1 MSIDLLH
8 GKRQRDKVDCLE
20 QIERDITGKKF
31 LKKKAKLDDSNK
43 QSKKIKSS
51 IISSKN
57 MSQSLNNLDNID
69 VGELVFKYNSVNT
82 NVKCKICQKDITKNI
97 KFYCNTCADFIFCIN
112 CFLLSKHPKSHD
124 YHIIDNVQFPL
135 YMEDWSANE
144 EHKLLST
151 IAKCGL
157 NNWEEICKSMDNK
170 GQVECESHYYSF
182 YNTNK
187 DNPYPDENK
196 IIINENRNI
205 KEPQKELN
213 KTLNEKM
220 LLKCSSSKMNKIEAS
235 EEEIKKHKRNL
246 RSLCIRKSKNGGV
259 SESISDILGC
269 KPKRKEFEH
278 EFINDIE
285 VELSP
290 VEFSENNDEKEK
302 DLKIKLDMFKDYNL
316 ILKEREKRKQFI
328 FEKGLIDFRRQNR
341 IESKLSKDEYD
352 MLLFMKPFNRFYEN
366 SEFYDLF
373 ESIVIEQKLKLI
385 LKNIDKIENEN
396 DSKEKKI
403 TTIEDIEEH
412 LETEKANNKGRKQ
425 VKSNN
430 PHESKDNSNSIEDNL
445 IADRIERYMQYN
457 KLTKEKKEEELFDED
472 EFKFMKELP
481 LARSTFYDIK
491 LKIKEAVSLYEN
503 KGNHKN
509 ENLKKSFEKIIQ
521 KYDIE
526 RQTHLD
532 IFEFYCKKYS
542 RLINKKEARMRNKK
556 NAKNGEINR
565 SNNNTEEFNEESV
578 SSNKRKKRNKKK
590 EKNKGSKNK
599 KRKNNIKNIED
610 ESKSEKKSN
619 NKENINNM
627 DIDINTN
634 MDIDM
639 NTNMDMDIEQET
651 HKEKEKEIQSPEEN
665 GDNDFDEK
673 DISQNDINTLNN
685 EIDKHNE
692 NENENINEN
701 EKEIESEIKEEKKE
715 INIEETNIKY
725 FEGDNL

>member
-8 GKRQRDKVDCLE
+8 EKRQRDKVDCLE
-20 QIERDITGKKF
+20 QIERDITGKKY

-57 MSQSLNNLDNID
+57 ISQSMNNLDNADI
-69 VGELVFKYNSVNT
+69 GELVFKYNSVNT

-97 KFYCNTCADFIFCIN
+97 KFYCNTCNDFTFCIN

-144 EHKLLST
+144 EHKLLSS

-187 DNPYPDENK
+187 DNPYPEESK

-205 KEPQKELN
+205 KESQRDLN
-213 KTLNEKM
+213 KALNEKM
-220 LLKCSSSKMNKIEAS
+220 LLKYSSNKMNKIEAS
-235 EEEIKKHKRNL
+235 EEENKKHKRNL
-246 RSLCIRKSKNGGV
+246 RSLCIRKSKKGGG
-259 SESISDILGC
+259 SESISEILGC

-316 ILKEREKRKQFI
+316 ILKEREKRKDFI

-385 LKNIDKIENEN
+385 LKTIDKIENEN
-396 DSKEKKI
+396 DSKEGKI

-412 LETEKANNKGRKQ
+412 LESEKANNKGRKQ
-425 VKSNN
+425 GKANN
-430 PHESKDNSNSIEDNL
+430 PHEPKDNNSSYNGNNSL
-445 IADRIERYMQYN
+445 ADRIERYFQYN
-457 KLTKEKKEEELFDED
+457 KLTKEKKKEELFDED

-491 LKIKEAVSLYEN
+491 LKIKETVSLYEN

-521 KYDIE
+521 KYDLE
-526 RQTHLD
+526 KQTHLD
-532 IFEFYCKKYS
+532 ILEFYYKKYK
-542 RLINKKEARMRNKK
+542 RLTNKKEAKIRNKK
-556 NAKNGEINR
+556 NTKNREIAR
-565 SNNNTEEFNEESV
+565 SNNSTEEFNEESI
-578 SSNKRKKRNKKK
+578 SSNKRKKRSKKK

-599 KRKNNIKNIED
+599 KKKNIKNIED
-610 ESKSEKKSN
+610 QTKSEKKNN

-627 DIDINTN
+627 E
-634 MDIDM
+634 IDM

-651 HKEKEKEIQSPEEN
+651 NKEKEIESPEEN
-665 GDNDFDEK
+665 GDINFDEK
-673 DISQNDINTLNN
+673 DLSQNDNNTLNK
-685 EIDKHNE
+685 EIDKQNE
-692 NENENINEN
+692 NKSENK
-701 EKEIESEIKEEKKE
+701 KEIESEVKEEKKE
-715 INIEETNIKY
+715 INIEETKIKY

>member
-8 GKRQRDKVDCLE
+8 EKRQRDKVDCLE
-20 QIERDITGKKF
+20 QIERDITGKKY

-57 MSQSLNNLDNID
+57 ISQSMNNLDNADI
-69 VGELVFKYNSVNT
+69 GELVFKYNSVNT

-97 KFYCNTCADFIFCIN
+97 KFYCNTCNDFTFCIN

-144 EHKLLST
+144 EHKLLSS

-187 DNPYPDENK
+187 DNPYPEESK

-205 KEPQKELN
+205 KESQRDLN
-213 KTLNEKM
+213 KALNEKM
-220 LLKCSSSKMNKIEAS
+220 LLKYSSNKMNKIEAS
-235 EEEIKKHKRNL
+235 EEENKKHKRNL
-246 RSLCIRKSKNGGV
+246 RSLCIRKSKKGGG
-259 SESISDILGC
+259 SESISEILGC

-316 ILKEREKRKQFI
+316 ILKEREKRKDFI

-385 LKNIDKIENEN
+385 LKTIDKIENEN
-396 DSKEKKI
+396 DSKEGKI

-412 LETEKANNKGRKQ
+412 LESEKANNKGRKQ
-425 VKSNN
+425 GKANN
-430 PHESKDNSNSIEDNL
+430 PHEPKDNNINYNGNNSL
-445 IADRIERYMQYN
+445 ADRIERYFQYN
-457 KLTKEKKEEELFDED
+457 KLTKEKKKEELFDED

-491 LKIKEAVSLYEN
+491 LKIKETVSLYEN

-521 KYDIE
+521 KYDLE
-526 RQTHLD
+526 KQTHLD
-532 IFEFYCKKYS
+532 ILEFYYKKYK
-542 RLINKKEARMRNKK
+542 RLTKKKEAKLRNKK
-556 NAKNGEINR
+556 NAKNREIAR
-565 SNNNTEEFNEESV
+565 SNNSTEEFNEESI
-578 SSNKRKKRNKKK
+578 SSNKRKKRSKKK

-599 KRKNNIKNIED
+599 KKKNIKNIED
-610 ESKSEKKSN
+610 QTKSEKKNN

-627 DIDINTN
+627 E
-634 MDIDM
+634 IDM

-651 HKEKEKEIQSPEEN
+651 NKEKEIESPEEN
-665 GDNDFDEK
+665 GDINFDEK
-673 DISQNDINTLNN
+673 DLSQNDNNTLNK
-685 EIDKHNE
+685 EIDKQNE
-692 NENENINEN
+692 NKSENK
-701 EKEIESEIKEEKKE
+701 KEIESEVKEEKKE
-715 INIEETNIKY
+715 INIEETKIKY

>member
-8 GKRQRDKVDCLE
+8 EKRQRDKVDCLE
-20 QIERDITGKKF
+20 QIERDITGKKY

-43 QSKKIKSS
+43 SSKKIKSS

-57 MSQSLNNLDNID
+57 ISQSLNNLDNADI
-69 VGELVFKYNSVNT
+69 GELVFKYNSVNT

-124 YHIIDNVQFPL
+124 YHIIDNVEFPL

-187 DNPYPDENK
+187 DNPYPEESK

-205 KEPQKELN
+205 KESQKEMN
-213 KTLNEKM
+213 KALNEKM
-220 LLKCSSSKMNKIEAS
+220 LLKYSSNKMNKIEAS

-246 RSLCIRKSKNGGV
+246 RSLCIRKSKKGGG

-290 VEFSENNDEKEK
+290 IEFSENNDEKEK

-316 ILKEREKRKQFI
+316 ILKEREKRKDFI

-341 IESKLSKDEYD
+341 IESRLSKDEYD

-385 LKNIDKIENEN
+385 LKNINKIENEN
-396 DSKEKKI
+396 ESKERKI

-425 VKSNN
+425 VKTNS
-430 PHESKDNSNSIEDNL
+430 PHEPKDNNSNSNEDNL
-445 IADRIERYMQYN
+445 LVNRIERYMQYN
-457 KLTKEKKEEELFDED
+457 KLTKEKKEGELFDED

-491 LKIKEAVSLYEN
+491 LKIKETVSLYEN

-521 KYDIE
+521 KYDLE

-542 RLINKKEARMRNKK
+542 RLTRKKKEAKIRNKK
-556 NAKNGEINR
+556 NTKNGEITR

-590 EKNKGSKNK
+590 EKSKGSKNK
-599 KRKNNIKNIED
+599 KKKNIKNIED
-610 ESKSEKKSN
+610 GTKSEKNNN

-627 DIDINTN
+627 DIDMNT
-634 MDIDM
+634 

-651 HKEKEKEIQSPEEN
+651 NKEKEIESPEEN
-665 GDNDFDEK
+665 GDINFDEK
-673 DISQNDINTLNN
+673 DLSQNDINTLNN
-685 EIDKHNE
+685 EIDKQNE
-692 NENENINEN
+692 NKNEK

-715 INIEETNIKY
+715 INIEETKIKY

>member
-8 GKRQRDKVDCLE
+8 EKRQRDKVDCLE
-20 QIERDITGKKF
+20 QIERDITGKKY
-31 LKKKAKLDDSNK
+31 LKKKAKLDDS
-43 QSKKIKSS
+43 SKISKNFKSS
-51 IISSKN
+51 IISSN
-57 MSQSLNNLDNID
+57 NISQNLNNLENTDI
-69 VGELVFKYNSVNT
+69 GELVFKYNSVNT
-82 NVKCKICQKDITKNI
+82 NIKCKICQKDITKNI

-187 DNPYPDENK
+187 DNPYPDESK

-205 KEPQKELN
+205 KEHQKEMN
-213 KTLNEKM
+213 KALNEKM
-220 LLKCSSSKMNKIEAS
+220 LLKYSSNKMNKIEES
-235 EEEIKKHKRNL
+235 EEENKKHKRNL
-246 RSLCIRKSKNGGV
+246 RSLCIRKSKKGGG

-269 KPKRKEFEH
+269 KPKRREFEH

-290 VEFSENNDEKEK
+290 LEFSENNDEKEK
-302 DLKIKLDMFKDYNL
+302 DLKIKMDMFKDYNL
-316 ILKEREKRKQFI
+316 ILKEREKRKNFI
-328 FEKGLIDFRRQNR
+328 FDKGLIDFRRQNR

-373 ESIVIEQKLKLI
+373 EGIIIEQKLKLI
-385 LKNIDKIENEN
+385 LKNINQIENEN
-396 DSKEKKI
+396 DSKEGKKI
-403 TTIEDIEEH
+403 TTIEDIEEQ
-412 LETEKANNKGRKQ
+412 LEAEKANNKGRKQ
-425 VKSNN
+425 GKANN
-430 PHESKDNSNSIEDNL
+430 PHESKESNNNSNEDNL
-445 IADRIERYMQYN
+445 IFDRIERYMQYN
-457 KLTKEKKEEELFDED
+457 KLTKEKKEEELFDKD

-491 LKIKEAVSLYEN
+491 LKIKEAISLYEN

-521 KYDIE
+521 KYDLE

-532 IFEFYCKKYS
+532 IFEFYYKKYS
-542 RLINKKEARMRNKK
+542 KLLNKKEAKVRKK
-556 NAKNGEINR
+556 RTNKNGEITR
-565 SNNNTEEFNEESV
+565 SNNSTEEFNEESV

-599 KRKNNIKNIED
+599 KRKNIKNIDD
-610 ESKSEKKSN
+610 EAKNEKKNN

-627 DIDINTN
+627 DIDMN
-634 MDIDM
+634 MD
-639 NTNMDMDIEQET
+639 MDMDIEQET
-651 HKEKEKEIQSPEEN
+651 HKEKEIESPEEN
-665 GDNDFDEK
+665 GDINFDEK
-673 DISQNDINTLNN
+673 DLSQNDINEADKQN
-685 EIDKHNE
+685 EGE
-692 NENENINEN
+692 NGN
-701 EKEIESEIKEEKKE
+701 EKEIESDIKEEKKE
-715 INIEETNIKY
+715 INIEETKIKY

>member
-8 GKRQRDKVDCLE
+8 EKRQRDKVDCLE
-20 QIERDITGKKF
+20 QIERDITGKKY

-43 QSKKIKSS
+43 SSKKIKSS

-57 MSQSLNNLDNID
+57 ISQSLNNLDNADI
-69 VGELVFKYNSVNT
+69 GELVFKYNSVNT

-124 YHIIDNVQFPL
+124 YHIIDNVEFPL

-187 DNPYPDENK
+187 DNPYPEESK

-205 KEPQKELN
+205 KESQKEMN
-213 KTLNEKM
+213 KALNEKM
-220 LLKCSSSKMNKIEAS
+220 LLKYSSNKMNKIEAS

-246 RSLCIRKSKNGGV
+246 RSLCIRKSKKGGG

-290 VEFSENNDEKEK
+290 IEFSENNDEKEK

-316 ILKEREKRKQFI
+316 ILKEREKRKDFI

-341 IESKLSKDEYD
+341 IESRLSKDEYD

-385 LKNIDKIENEN
+385 LKNINKIENEN
-396 DSKEKKI
+396 ESKERKI

-425 VKSNN
+425 GKANN
-430 PHESKDNSNSIEDNL
+430 PNEPKVNHSNSNEDDL
-445 IADRIERYMQYN
+445 LVDRIERYIQYN

-491 LKIKEAVSLYEN
+491 LKIKETVSLYEN

-521 KYDIE
+521 KYDLE

-542 RLINKKEARMRNKK
+542 RLTRKKKEAKIRNKK
-556 NAKNGEINR
+556 NTKNGELTR

-590 EKNKGSKNK
+590 EKSKGSKNK
-599 KRKNNIKNIED
+599 KKKNIKNIED
-610 ESKSEKKSN
+610 GTKSEKNNN

-627 DIDINTN
+627 DIDMNT
-634 MDIDM
+634 

-651 HKEKEKEIQSPEEN
+651 NKEKEIESPEEN
-665 GDNDFDEK
+665 GDINFDEK
-673 DISQNDINTLNN
+673 DLSQNDIN
-685 EIDKHNE
+685 EIDKQNE
-692 NENENINEN
+692 NKNEN

-715 INIEETNIKY
+715 INIEETKIKY

>member
-8 GKRQRDKVDCLE
+8 EKRQRDKVDCLE
-20 QIERDITGKKF
+20 QIERDITGKKY

-57 MSQSLNNLDNID
+57 ISQSMNNLDNADI
-69 VGELVFKYNSVNT
+69 GELVFKYNSVNT

-97 KFYCNTCADFIFCIN
+97 KFYCNTCNDFTFCIN

-144 EHKLLST
+144 EHKLLSS

-187 DNPYPDENK
+187 DNPYPEESK

-205 KEPQKELN
+205 KESQRELN
-213 KTLNEKM
+213 KALNEKM
-220 LLKCSSSKMNKIEAS
+220 LLKYSSNKMNKIEAS
-235 EEEIKKHKRNL
+235 EEENKKHKRNL
-246 RSLCIRKSKNGGV
+246 RSLCIRKSKKGGG
-259 SESISDILGC
+259 SESISEILGC

-316 ILKEREKRKQFI
+316 ILKEREKRKDFI

-385 LKNIDKIENEN
+385 LKTIDKIENEN
-396 DSKEKKI
+396 DSKEGKI

-412 LETEKANNKGRKQ
+412 LESEKANNKGRKQ
-425 VKSNN
+425 GKANN
-430 PHESKDNSNSIEDNL
+430 PHESKDNNSNYNGNNSL
-445 IADRIERYMQYN
+445 ADRIERYFQYN
-457 KLTKEKKEEELFDED
+457 KLTKEKKKEELFDED

-491 LKIKEAVSLYEN
+491 LKIKETVSLYEN

-521 KYDIE
+521 KYDLE
-526 RQTHLD
+526 KQTHLD
-532 IFEFYCKKYS
+532 ILEFYYKKYK
-542 RLINKKEARMRNKK
+542 RLTNKKEAKIRNKK
-556 NAKNGEINR
+556 NTKNREIAR
-565 SNNNTEEFNEESV
+565 SNNSTEEFNEESI
-578 SSNKRKKRNKKK
+578 SSNKRKKRSKKK

-599 KRKNNIKNIED
+599 KKKKIKNKED
-610 ESKSEKKSN
+610 QTKSEKKNN

-627 DIDINTN
+627 E
-634 MDIDM
+634 IDM
-639 NTNMDMDIEQET
+639 NTNMDMDIEQEAN
-651 HKEKEKEIQSPEEN
+651 KEKEIESPEEN
-665 GDNDFDEK
+665 GDINFDEK
-673 DISQNDINTLNN
+673 DLSQNDNNTLNK
-685 EIDKHNE
+685 EIDKQNE
-692 NENENINEN
+692 NKSENK
-701 EKEIESEIKEEKKE
+701 KEIESEIKEEKKE
-715 INIEETNIKY
+715 INIEETKIKY

>member
-8 GKRQRDKVDCLE
+8 EKRQRDKVDCLE
-20 QIERDITGKKF
+20 QIERDITGKKY

-43 QSKKIKSS
+43 SSKKIKSS

-57 MSQSLNNLDNID
+57 ISQSLNNLDNADI
-69 VGELVFKYNSVNT
+69 GELVFKYNSVNT

-124 YHIIDNVQFPL
+124 YHIIDNVEFPL

-187 DNPYPDENK
+187 DNPYPEESK

-205 KEPQKELN
+205 KESQKEMN
-213 KTLNEKM
+213 KALNEKM
-220 LLKCSSSKMNKIEAS
+220 LLKYSSNKMNKIEAS

-246 RSLCIRKSKNGGV
+246 RSLCIRKSKKGGG

-290 VEFSENNDEKEK
+290 IEFSENNDEKEK

-316 ILKEREKRKQFI
+316 ILKEREKRKDFI

-341 IESKLSKDEYD
+341 IESRLSKDEYD

-385 LKNIDKIENEN
+385 LKNINKIENEN
-396 DSKEKKI
+396 ESKERKI

-425 VKSNN
+425 VKTNS
-430 PHESKDNSNSIEDNL
+430 PHEPKDNNSNSNEDNL
-445 IADRIERYMQYN
+445 LVNRIERYMQYN
-457 KLTKEKKEEELFDED
+457 KLTKEKKEGELFDED

-491 LKIKEAVSLYEN
+491 LKIKETVSLYEN

-521 KYDIE
+521 KYDLE

-542 RLINKKEARMRNKK
+542 RLTRKKKEAKIRNKK
-556 NAKNGEINR
+556 NTKNGEITR

-590 EKNKGSKNK
+590 EKSKGSKNK
-599 KRKNNIKNIED
+599 KKKNIKNIED
-610 ESKSEKKSN
+610 GTKSEKNNN

-627 DIDINTN
+627 DIDMNT
-634 MDIDM
+634 

-651 HKEKEKEIQSPEEN
+651 NKEKEIESPEEN
-665 GDNDFDEK
+665 GDINFDEK
-673 DISQNDINTLNN
+673 DLSQNDINTLNN
-685 EIDKHNE
+685 EFDKQNE
-692 NENENINEN
+692 NKNEK

-715 INIEETNIKY
+715 INIEETKIKY

>member
-8 GKRQRDKVDCLE
+8 EKRQRDKVDCLE
-20 QIERDITGKKF
+20 QIERDITGKKY

-43 QSKKIKSS
+43 SSKKIKSS

-57 MSQSLNNLDNID
+57 ISQSLNNLDNADI
-69 VGELVFKYNSVNT
+69 GELVFKYNSVNT

-124 YHIIDNVQFPL
+124 YHIIDNVEFPL

-187 DNPYPDENK
+187 DNPYPEESK

-205 KEPQKELN
+205 KESQKEMN
-213 KTLNEKM
+213 KALNEKM
-220 LLKCSSSKMNKIEAS
+220 LLKYSSNKMNKIEAS

-246 RSLCIRKSKNGGV
+246 RSLCIRKSKKGGG

-290 VEFSENNDEKEK
+290 IEFSENNDEKEK

-316 ILKEREKRKQFI
+316 ILKEREKRKDFI

-341 IESKLSKDEYD
+341 IESRLSKDEYD

-385 LKNIDKIENEN
+385 LKNINKIENEN
-396 DSKEKKI
+396 ESKERKI

-425 VKSNN
+425 VKTNS
-430 PHESKDNSNSIEDNL
+430 PHEPKDNNSNSNEDNL
-445 IADRIERYMQYN
+445 LVNRIERYMQYN
-457 KLTKEKKEEELFDED
+457 KLTKEKKEGELFDED

-491 LKIKEAVSLYEN
+491 LKIKETVSLYEN

-521 KYDIE
+521 KYDLE

-542 RLINKKEARMRNKK
+542 RLTRKKKEAKIRNKK
-556 NAKNGEINR
+556 NTKNGEITR

-590 EKNKGSKNK
+590 EKSKGSKNK
-599 KRKNNIKNIED
+599 KKKNIKNIED
-610 ESKSEKKSN
+610 GTKSEKNNN

-627 DIDINTN
+627 DIDMNT
-634 MDIDM
+634 

-651 HKEKEKEIQSPEEN
+651 NKEKEIESPEEN
-665 GDNDFDEK
+665 GDINFDEK
-673 DISQNDINTLNN
+673 DLSQNDIN
-685 EIDKHNE
+685 EIDKQNE
-692 NENENINEN
+692 NKNEK

-715 INIEETNIKY
+715 INIEETKIKY

>member
-8 GKRQRDKVDCLE
+8 EKRQRDKVDCLE
-20 QIERDITGKKF
+20 QIERDITGKKY

-57 MSQSLNNLDNID
+57 ISQSMNNLDNADI
-69 VGELVFKYNSVNT
+69 GELVFKYNSVNT

-97 KFYCNTCADFIFCIN
+97 KFYCNTCNDFTFCIN

-144 EHKLLST
+144 EHKLLSS

-187 DNPYPDENK
+187 DNPYPEESK

-205 KEPQKELN
+205 KESQRDLN
-213 KTLNEKM
+213 KALNEKM
-220 LLKCSSSKMNKIEAS
+220 LLKYSSNKMNKIEAS
-235 EEEIKKHKRNL
+235 EEENKKHKRNL
-246 RSLCIRKSKNGGV
+246 RSLCIRKSKKGGG
-259 SESISDILGC
+259 SESISEILGC

-316 ILKEREKRKQFI
+316 ILKEREKRKDFI

-385 LKNIDKIENEN
+385 LKTIDKIENEN
-396 DSKEKKI
+396 DSKEGKI

-412 LETEKANNKGRKQ
+412 LESEKANNKGRKQ
-425 VKSNN
+425 GKANN
-430 PHESKDNSNSIEDNL
+430 PHEPKDNNINYNGNNSL
-445 IADRIERYMQYN
+445 ADRIERYFQYN
-457 KLTKEKKEEELFDED
+457 KLIKEKKKEELFDED

-491 LKIKEAVSLYEN
+491 LKIKETVSLYEN

-521 KYDIE
+521 KYDLE
-526 RQTHLD
+526 KQTHLD
-532 IFEFYCKKYS
+532 ILEFYYKKYK
-542 RLINKKEARMRNKK
+542 RITNKKEAKIRNKK
-556 NAKNGEINR
+556 NTKNREIAR
-565 SNNNTEEFNEESV
+565 SNNSTEEFNEESI
-578 SSNKRKKRNKKK
+578 SSNKRKKRSKKK

-599 KRKNNIKNIED
+599 KKKNIKNIED
-610 ESKSEKKSN
+610 QTKSEKKNN

-627 DIDINTN
+627 E
-634 MDIDM
+634 IDM

-651 HKEKEKEIQSPEEN
+651 NKEKEIESPEEN
-665 GDNDFDEK
+665 GDINFDEK
-673 DISQNDINTLNN
+673 DLSQNDNNTLNK
-685 EIDKHNE
+685 EIDKQNE
-692 NENENINEN
+692 NKSENK
-701 EKEIESEIKEEKKE
+701 KEIESEVKEEKKE
-715 INIEETNIKY
+715 INIEETKIKY

>member
-8 GKRQRDKVDCLE
+8 EKRQRDKVDCLE
-20 QIERDITGKKF
+20 QIERDITGKKY

-57 MSQSLNNLDNID
+57 ISQSINNLDNADI
-69 VGELVFKYNSVNT
+69 GELVFKYNSVNT

-97 KFYCNTCADFIFCIN
+97 KFYCNTCNDFTFCIN

-144 EHKLLST
+144 EHKLLSS

-187 DNPYPDENK
+187 DNPYPEESK

-205 KEPQKELN
+205 KESQRELN
-213 KTLNEKM
+213 KALNEKM
-220 LLKCSSSKMNKIEAS
+220 LLKYSSNKMNKIEAS
-235 EEEIKKHKRNL
+235 EEENKKHKRNL
-246 RSLCIRKSKNGGV
+246 RSLCIRKSKKGGG
-259 SESISDILGC
+259 SESISEILGC

-316 ILKEREKRKQFI
+316 ILKEREKRKDFI

-385 LKNIDKIENEN
+385 LKTIDKIENEN
-396 DSKEKKI
+396 DSKEGKI

-412 LETEKANNKGRKQ
+412 LESEKANNKGRKQ
-425 VKSNN
+425 GKANN
-430 PHESKDNSNSIEDNL
+430 PHEPKDNNSNYNGNNSL
-445 IADRIERYMQYN
+445 ADRIERYFQYN
-457 KLTKEKKEEELFDED
+457 KLTKEKKKEELFDED

-491 LKIKEAVSLYEN
+491 LKIKETVSLYEN

-521 KYDIE
+521 KYDLE
-526 RQTHLD
+526 KQTHLD
-532 IFEFYCKKYS
+532 ILEFYYKKYK
-542 RLINKKEARMRNKK
+542 RLTNKKEAKIRNKK
-556 NAKNGEINR
+556 NTKNREIAR
-565 SNNNTEEFNEESV
+565 SNNSTEEFNEESI
-578 SSNKRKKRNKKK
+578 SSNRRKKRSKKK

-599 KRKNNIKNIED
+599 KKKNIKNIED
-610 ESKSEKKSN
+610 QTKSEKKNN

-627 DIDINTN
+627 E
-634 MDIDM
+634 IDM
-639 NTNMDMDIEQET
+639 NTNMDMDIEQEAN
-651 HKEKEKEIQSPEEN
+651 KEKEIESPEEN
-665 GDNDFDEK
+665 GDINFDEK
-673 DISQNDINTLNN
+673 DLSQNDNNTLNK
-685 EIDKHNE
+685 EIDKQNE
-692 NENENINEN
+692 NKSENK
-701 EKEIESEIKEEKKE
+701 KEIESEVKEEKKE
-715 INIEETNIKY
+715 INIEETKIKY

>member
-8 GKRQRDKVDCLE
+8 EKRQRDKVDCLE
-20 QIERDITGKKF
+20 QIERDITGKKY

-57 MSQSLNNLDNID
+57 ISQSMNNLDNADI
-69 VGELVFKYNSVNT
+69 GELVFKYNSVNT

-97 KFYCNTCADFIFCIN
+97 KFYCNTCNDFTFCIN

-144 EHKLLST
+144 EHKLLSS

-187 DNPYPDENK
+187 DNPYPEESK

-205 KEPQKELN
+205 KESQRDLN
-213 KTLNEKM
+213 KALNEKM
-220 LLKCSSSKMNKIEAS
+220 LLKYSSNKMNKIEAS
-235 EEEIKKHKRNL
+235 EEENKKHKRNL
-246 RSLCIRKSKNGGV
+246 RSLCIRKSKKGGG
-259 SESISDILGC
+259 SESISEILGC

-316 ILKEREKRKQFI
+316 ILKEREKRKDFI

-385 LKNIDKIENEN
+385 LKTIDKIENEN
-396 DSKEKKI
+396 DSKEGKI

-412 LETEKANNKGRKQ
+412 LESEKANNKGRKQ
-425 VKSNN
+425 GKANN
-430 PHESKDNSNSIEDNL
+430 PHEPKDNNINYNGNNSL
-445 IADRIERYMQYN
+445 ADRIERYFQYN
-457 KLTKEKKEEELFDED
+457 KLIKEKKKEELFDED

-491 LKIKEAVSLYEN
+491 LKIKETVSLYEN

-521 KYDIE
+521 KYDLE
-526 RQTHLD
+526 KQTHLD
-532 IFEFYCKKYS
+532 ILEFYYKKYK
-542 RLINKKEARMRNKK
+542 RLTKKKEAKLRNKK
-556 NAKNGEINR
+556 NAKNREIAR
-565 SNNNTEEFNEESV
+565 SNNSTEEFNEESI
-578 SSNKRKKRNKKK
+578 SSNKRKKRSKKK

-599 KRKNNIKNIED
+599 KKKNIKNIED
-610 ESKSEKKSN
+610 QTKSEKKNN

-627 DIDINTN
+627 E
-634 MDIDM
+634 IDM

-651 HKEKEKEIQSPEEN
+651 NKEKEIESPEEN
-665 GDNDFDEK
+665 GDINFDEK
-673 DISQNDINTLNN
+673 DLSQNDNNTLNK
-685 EIDKHNE
+685 EIDKQNE
-692 NENENINEN
+692 NKSENK
-701 EKEIESEIKEEKKE
+701 KEIESEVKEEKKE
-715 INIEETNIKY
+715 INIEETKIKY

>member
-8 GKRQRDKVDCLE
+8 EKRQRDKVDCLE
-20 QIERDITGKKF
+20 QIERDITGKKY

-57 MSQSLNNLDNID
+57 ISQSMNNLDNADI
-69 VGELVFKYNSVNT
+69 GELVFKYNSVNT

-97 KFYCNTCADFIFCIN
+97 KFYCNTCNDFTFCIN

-144 EHKLLST
+144 EHKLLSS

-187 DNPYPDENK
+187 DNPYPEESK

-205 KEPQKELN
+205 KESQRDLN
-213 KTLNEKM
+213 KALNEKM
-220 LLKCSSSKMNKIEAS
+220 LLKYSSNKMNKIEAS
-235 EEEIKKHKRNL
+235 EEENKKHKRNL
-246 RSLCIRKSKNGGV
+246 RSLCIRKSKKGGG
-259 SESISDILGC
+259 SESISEILGC

-316 ILKEREKRKQFI
+316 ILKEREKRKDFI

-385 LKNIDKIENEN
+385 LKTIDKIENEN
-396 DSKEKKI
+396 DSKEGKI

-412 LETEKANNKGRKQ
+412 LESEKANNKGRKQ
-425 VKSNN
+425 GKTNN
-430 PHESKDNSNSIEDNL
+430 PHESKDNNNNYNGNNSL
-445 IADRIERYMQYN
+445 ADRIERYFQYN
-457 KLTKEKKEEELFDED
+457 KLTKEKKKEELFDED

-491 LKIKEAVSLYEN
+491 LKIKETVSLYEN

-521 KYDIE
+521 KYDLE
-526 RQTHLD
+526 KQTHLD
-532 IFEFYCKKYS
+532 ILEFYYKKYK
-542 RLINKKEARMRNKK
+542 RLTNKKEAKIRNKK
-556 NAKNGEINR
+556 NTKNREIAR
-565 SNNNTEEFNEESV
+565 SNNSTEEFNEESI
-578 SSNKRKKRNKKK
+578 SSNKRKKRSKKK

-599 KRKNNIKNIED
+599 KKKNIKNIED
-610 ESKSEKKSN
+610 QTKSEKKNN

-627 DIDINTN
+627 E
-634 MDIDM
+634 IDM
-639 NTNMDMDIEQET
+639 NTNMDMDIEQEAN
-651 HKEKEKEIQSPEEN
+651 KEKEIESPEEN
-665 GDNDFDEK
+665 GDINFDEK
-673 DISQNDINTLNN
+673 DLSQNDNNTLNK
-685 EIDKHNE
+685 EIDKQNE
-692 NENENINEN
+692 NKSENK
-701 EKEIESEIKEEKKE
+701 KEIESEVKEEKKE
-715 INIEETNIKY
+715 INIEETKIKY

>member
-8 GKRQRDKVDCLE
+8 EKRQRDKVDCLE
-20 QIERDITGKKF
+20 QIERDITGKKY

-57 MSQSLNNLDNID
+57 ISQSMNNLDNADI
-69 VGELVFKYNSVNT
+69 GELVFKYNSVNT

-97 KFYCNTCADFIFCIN
+97 KFYCNTCNDFTFCIN

-144 EHKLLST
+144 EHKLLSS

-187 DNPYPDENK
+187 DNPYPEESK

-205 KEPQKELN
+205 KESQRDLN
-213 KTLNEKM
+213 KALNEKM
-220 LLKCSSSKMNKIEAS
+220 LLKYSSNKMNKIEAS
-235 EEEIKKHKRNL
+235 EEENKKHKRNL
-246 RSLCIRKSKNGGV
+246 RSLCIRKSKKGGG
-259 SESISDILGC
+259 SESISEILGC

-316 ILKEREKRKQFI
+316 ILKEREKRKDFI

-385 LKNIDKIENEN
+385 LKTIDKIENEN
-396 DSKEKKI
+396 DSKEGKI

-412 LETEKANNKGRKQ
+412 LESEKANNKGRKQ
-425 VKSNN
+425 GKTNN
-430 PHESKDNSNSIEDNL
+430 PHESKDNNNNYNGNNSL
-445 IADRIERYMQYN
+445 ADRIERYFQYN
-457 KLTKEKKEEELFDED
+457 KLTKEKKKEELFDED

-491 LKIKEAVSLYEN
+491 LKIKETVSLYEN

-521 KYDIE
+521 KYDLE
-526 RQTHLD
+526 KQTHLD
-532 IFEFYCKKYS
+532 ILEFYYKKYK
-542 RLINKKEARMRNKK
+542 RLTNKKEAKIRNKK
-556 NAKNGEINR
+556 NTKNREIAR
-565 SNNNTEEFNEESV
+565 SNNSTEEFNEESI
-578 SSNKRKKRNKKK
+578 SSNKRKKRSKKK

-599 KRKNNIKNIED
+599 KKKNIKNIED
-610 ESKSEKKSN
+610 QTKSEKKNN

-627 DIDINTN
+627 E
-634 MDIDM
+634 IDM

-651 HKEKEKEIQSPEEN
+651 NKEKEIESPEEN
-665 GDNDFDEK
+665 GDINFDEK
-673 DISQNDINTLNN
+673 DLSQNDNNTLNK
-685 EIDKHNE
+685 EIDKQNE
-692 NENENINEN
+692 NKSENK
-701 EKEIESEIKEEKKE
+701 KEIESEVKEEKKE
-715 INIEETNIKY
+715 INIEETKIKY

>member
-8 GKRQRDKVDCLE
+8 EKRQRDKVDCLE
-20 QIERDITGKKF
+20 QIERDITGKKY

-57 MSQSLNNLDNID
+57 ISQSMNNLDNADI
-69 VGELVFKYNSVNT
+69 GELVFKYNSVNT
-82 NVKCKICQKDITKNI
+82 NVKCKICQKDIAKNI
-97 KFYCNTCADFIFCIN
+97 KFYCNTCNDFTFCIN

-144 EHKLLST
+144 EHKLLSS

-187 DNPYPDENK
+187 DNPYPEESK

-205 KEPQKELN
+205 KESQRDLN
-213 KTLNEKM
+213 KALNEKM
-220 LLKCSSSKMNKIEAS
+220 LLKYSSNKMNKIEAS
-235 EEEIKKHKRNL
+235 EEENKKHKRNL
-246 RSLCIRKSKNGGV
+246 RSLCIRKSKKGGG
-259 SESISDILGC
+259 SESISEILGC

-316 ILKEREKRKQFI
+316 ILKEREKRKDFI

-385 LKNIDKIENEN
+385 LKTIDKIENEN
-396 DSKEKKI
+396 DSKEGKI

-412 LETEKANNKGRKQ
+412 LESEKANNKGRKQ
-425 VKSNN
+425 GKANN
-430 PHESKDNSNSIEDNL
+430 PHEPKDNNINYNGNNSL
-445 IADRIERYMQYN
+445 ADRIERYFQYN
-457 KLTKEKKEEELFDED
+457 KLIKEKKKEELFDED

-491 LKIKEAVSLYEN
+491 LKIKETVSLYEN

-521 KYDIE
+521 KYDLE
-526 RQTHLD
+526 KQTHLD
-532 IFEFYCKKYS
+532 ILEFYYKKYK
-542 RLINKKEARMRNKK
+542 RLTKKKEAKLRNKK
-556 NAKNGEINR
+556 NAKNREIAR
-565 SNNNTEEFNEESV
+565 SNNSTEEFNEESI
-578 SSNKRKKRNKKK
+578 SSNKRKKRSKKK

-599 KRKNNIKNIED
+599 KKKNIKNIED
-610 ESKSEKKSN
+610 QTKSEKKNN

-627 DIDINTN
+627 E
-634 MDIDM
+634 IDM

-651 HKEKEKEIQSPEEN
+651 NKEKEIESPEEN
-665 GDNDFDEK
+665 GDINFDEK
-673 DISQNDINTLNN
+673 DLSQNDNNTLNK
-685 EIDKHNE
+685 EIDKQNE
-692 NENENINEN
+692 NKSENK
-701 EKEIESEIKEEKKE
+701 KEIESEVKEEKKE
-715 INIEETNIKY
+715 INIEETKIKY

>member
-8 GKRQRDKVDCLE
+8 EKRQRDKVDCLE
-20 QIERDITGKKF
+20 QIERDITGKKY

-43 QSKKIKSS
+43 SSKKIKSS

-57 MSQSLNNLDNID
+57 ISQSLNNLDNADI
-69 VGELVFKYNSVNT
+69 GELVFKYNSVNT

-124 YHIIDNVQFPL
+124 YHIIDNVEFPL

-187 DNPYPDENK
+187 DNPYPEESK

-205 KEPQKELN
+205 KESQKEMN
-213 KTLNEKM
+213 KALNEKM
-220 LLKCSSSKMNKIEAS
+220 LLKYSSNKMNKIEAS

-246 RSLCIRKSKNGGV
+246 RSLCIRKSKKGGG

-290 VEFSENNDEKEK
+290 IEFSENNDEKEK

-316 ILKEREKRKQFI
+316 ILKEREKRKDFI

-341 IESKLSKDEYD
+341 IESRLSKDEYD

-373 ESIVIEQKLKLI
+373 EIIVIEQKLKLI
-385 LKNIDKIENEN
+385 LKNINKIENEN
-396 DSKEKKI
+396 ESKERKI

-425 VKSNN
+425 GKANN
-430 PHESKDNSNSIEDNL
+430 PNEPKVNHSNSNEDDL
-445 IADRIERYMQYN
+445 LVDRIERYMQYN

-491 LKIKEAVSLYEN
+491 LKIKETVSLYEN

-521 KYDIE
+521 KYDLE

-542 RLINKKEARMRNKK
+542 RLTRKKKEAKIRNKK
-556 NAKNGEINR
+556 NTKNGELTR

-590 EKNKGSKNK
+590 EKSKGSKNK
-599 KRKNNIKNIED
+599 KKKNIKNIED
-610 ESKSEKKSN
+610 GTKSEKNNN

-627 DIDINTN
+627 DIDMNT
-634 MDIDM
+634 

-651 HKEKEKEIQSPEEN
+651 NKEKEIESPEEN
-665 GDNDFDEK
+665 GDINFDEK
-673 DISQNDINTLNN
+673 DLSQNDINTLNN
-685 EIDKHNE
+685 EIDKQNE
-692 NENENINEN
+692 NKNEN
-701 EKEIESEIKEEKKE
+701 EKEIENEIK
-715 INIEETNIKY
+715 
-725 FEGDNL
+725 

>member
-8 GKRQRDKVDCLE
+8 EKRQRDKVDCLE
-20 QIERDITGKKF
+20 QIERDITGKKY

-57 MSQSLNNLDNID
+57 ISQSMNNLDNADI
-69 VGELVFKYNSVNT
+69 GELVFKYNSVNT

-97 KFYCNTCADFIFCIN
+97 KFYCNTCNDFTFCIN

-144 EHKLLST
+144 EHKLLSS

-187 DNPYPDENK
+187 DNPYPEESK

-205 KEPQKELN
+205 KESQRELN
-213 KTLNEKM
+213 KALNEKM
-220 LLKCSSSKMNKIEAS
+220 LLKYSSNKMNKIEAS
-235 EEEIKKHKRNL
+235 EEENKKHKRNL
-246 RSLCIRKSKNGGV
+246 RSLCIRKSKKGGG
-259 SESISDILGC
+259 SESISEILGC

-316 ILKEREKRKQFI
+316 ILKEREKRKDFI

-385 LKNIDKIENEN
+385 LKTIDKIENEN
-396 DSKEKKI
+396 DSKEGKI

-412 LETEKANNKGRKQ
+412 LESEKANNKGRKQ
-425 VKSNN
+425 GKANN
-430 PHESKDNSNSIEDNL
+430 PHEPKDNNSNYNGNNSL
-445 IADRIERYMQYN
+445 ADRIERYFQYN
-457 KLTKEKKEEELFDED
+457 KLTKEKKKEELFDED

-491 LKIKEAVSLYEN
+491 LKIKETVSLYEN

-521 KYDIE
+521 KYDLE
-526 RQTHLD
+526 KQTHLD
-532 IFEFYCKKYS
+532 ILEFYYKKYK
-542 RLINKKEARMRNKK
+542 RLTNKKEAKIRNKK
-556 NAKNGEINR
+556 NTKNREIAR
-565 SNNNTEEFNEESV
+565 SNNSTEEFNEESI
-578 SSNKRKKRNKKK
+578 SSNKRKKRSKKK

-599 KRKNNIKNIED
+599 KKKNIKNIED
-610 ESKSEKKSN
+610 QTKSEKKNN

-627 DIDINTN
+627 E
-634 MDIDM
+634 IDM
-639 NTNMDMDIEQET
+639 NTNMDMDIEQEAN
-651 HKEKEKEIQSPEEN
+651 KEKEIESPEEN
-665 GDNDFDEK
+665 GDINFDEK
-673 DISQNDINTLNN
+673 DLSQNDNNTLNK
-685 EIDKHNE
+685 EIDKQNE
-692 NENENINEN
+692 NKSENK
-701 EKEIESEIKEEKKE
+701 KEIESEVKEEKKE
-715 INIEETNIKY
+715 INIEETKIKY

>member
-8 GKRQRDKVDCLE
+8 EKRQRDKVDCLE
-20 QIERDITGKKF
+20 QIERDITGKKY
-31 LKKKAKLDDSNK
+31 LKKKPKLDESNK
-43 QSKKIKSS
+43 QNKKIKSS
-51 IISSKN
+51 IINSKN
-57 MSQSLNNLDNID
+57 ATQSFNNLDNTD

-97 KFYCNTCADFIFCIN
+97 KFYCNTCTDFIFCIN
-112 CFLLSKHPKSHD
+112 CFLLSKHPKSHN

-135 YMEDWSANE
+135 YMEDWTANE

-170 GQVECESHYYSF
+170 GQVECETHYYSF

-196 IIINENRNI
+196 IIINENRKI
-205 KEPQKELN
+205 KEAQKEIN
-213 KTLNEKM
+213 KSLNEKM
-220 LLKCSSSKMNKIEAS
+220 LLKYSSSKMNKAESS
-235 EEEIKKHKRNL
+235 EEETKKHKRNL
-246 RSLCIRKSKNGGV
+246 RSLCLRKSGKGGG

-290 VEFSENNDEKEK
+290 IEFNENNDEKEK

-316 ILKEREKRKQFI
+316 ILKERDKRKKFI

-352 MLLFMKPFNRFYEN
+352 MLLFMKPFYRFYEN

-385 LKNIDKIENEN
+385 LENINKIENEN
-396 DSKEKKI
+396 DSKEGKI
-403 TTIEDIEEH
+403 TTIEDIEEI
-412 LETEKANNKGRKQ
+412 LEAEKANIKGRKQ
-425 VKSNN
+425 GKVNN
-430 PHESKDNSNSIEDNL
+430 PHESKDNSDNSNEDNSL
-445 IADRIERYMQYN
+445 VNRIERYMQYN
-457 KLTKEKKEEELFDED
+457 KLTKEKNEEKIYDED

-481 LARSTFYDIK
+481 LARSIFYDIK

-521 KYDIE
+521 KYDLE

-542 RLINKKEARMRNKK
+542 RLTNKKEAKIRNKK
-556 NAKNGEINR
+556 NAKNGEITR
-565 SNNNTEEFNEESV
+565 SNNTTTEEHNEESV

-590 EKNKGSKNK
+590 VKNKCSKNK
-599 KRKNNIKNIED
+599 KRKNIKNIDD
-610 ESKSEKKSN
+610 EAKSEKNNN

-627 DIDINTN
+627 DIE
-634 MDIDM
+634 M
-639 NTNMDMDIEQET
+639 NVDMDIEQET
-651 HKEKEKEIQSPEEN
+651 HKEKETESPEEN
-665 GDNDFDEK
+665 GDIDFDEK
-673 DISQNDINTLNN
+673 DLSQNDINTLNN
-685 EIDKHNE
+685 EIDKQNE
-692 NENENINEN
+692 NEKEKENENEN

-715 INIEETNIKY
+715 INIEETKIKY

>member
-8 GKRQRDKVDCLE
+8 EKRQRDKVDCLE
-20 QIERDITGKKF
+20 QIERDITGKKY

-57 MSQSLNNLDNID
+57 ISQSMNNLDNADI
-69 VGELVFKYNSVNT
+69 GELVFKYNSVNT

-97 KFYCNTCADFIFCIN
+97 KFYCNTCNDFTFCIN

-144 EHKLLST
+144 EHKLLSS

-187 DNPYPDENK
+187 DNPYPEESK

-205 KEPQKELN
+205 KESQRELN
-213 KTLNEKM
+213 KALNEKM
-220 LLKCSSSKMNKIEAS
+220 LLKYSSNKMNKIEAS
-235 EEEIKKHKRNL
+235 EEENKKHKRNL
-246 RSLCIRKSKNGGV
+246 RSLCIRKSKKGGG
-259 SESISDILGC
+259 SESISEILGC

-316 ILKEREKRKQFI
+316 ILKEREKRKDFI

-385 LKNIDKIENEN
+385 LKTIDKIENEN
-396 DSKEKKI
+396 DSKEGKI

-412 LETEKANNKGRKQ
+412 LESEKANNKGRKQ
-425 VKSNN
+425 GKANN
-430 PHESKDNSNSIEDNL
+430 PHESKDNNNNYNGNNSL
-445 IADRIERYMQYN
+445 ADRIERYFQYN
-457 KLTKEKKEEELFDED
+457 KLTKEKKKEELFDED

-491 LKIKEAVSLYEN
+491 LKIKETVSLYEN

-521 KYDIE
+521 KYDLE
-526 RQTHLD
+526 KQTHLD
-532 IFEFYCKKYS
+532 ILEFYYKKYK
-542 RLINKKEARMRNKK
+542 RLTNKKEAKIRNKK
-556 NAKNGEINR
+556 NTKNREIAR
-565 SNNNTEEFNEESV
+565 SNNSTEEFNEESI
-578 SSNKRKKRNKKK
+578 SSNKRKKRSKKK

-599 KRKNNIKNIED
+599 KKKNIKNIED
-610 ESKSEKKSN
+610 QTKSEKKNN

-627 DIDINTN
+627 E
-634 MDIDM
+634 IDM

-651 HKEKEKEIQSPEEN
+651 NKEKEIESPEEN
-665 GDNDFDEK
+665 GDINFDEK
-673 DISQNDINTLNN
+673 DLSQNDNNTLNK
-685 EIDKHNE
+685 EIDKQNE
-692 NENENINEN
+692 NKSENK
-701 EKEIESEIKEEKKE
+701 KEIESEVKEEKKE
-715 INIEETNIKY
+715 INIEETKIKY